1 MKLNRL
7 VSVALGLALLFAGAD
22 VARAQLFL
30 NMQSAPYSGTNA
42 QTVKVITGQAK
53 APVIVTQ
60 YALTATAAGT
70 VAIVYGTGTTCGTNT
85 VSITGALNV
94 SSTSGPAQAGN
105 GGGALAVVPPGND
118 VCVTSTGTAVFGGHI
133 SYLQY

>member
-7 VSVALGLALLFAGAD
+7 VSAALGLALLFAGAD
-22 VARAQLFL
+22 AARAQLFM

-53 APVIVTQ
+53 NPITITQ
-60 YALTATAAGT
+60 YALTATATGT
-70 VAIVYGTGTTCGTNT
+70 VAIVYGTGSNCGTGT
-85 VSITGALNV
+85 ASITGALNL

-105 GGGALAVVPPGND
+105 GGGALAVIPPGND
-118 VCVTSTGTAVFGGHI
+118 VCVTSTGTATFGGHI